1 MRDVFIGITA
11 ASYSGNKGAAAMLQS
26 SIKQLHNIYG
36 DRLNIN
42 LMSVY
47 PGEDKK
53 QLPFDFINITS
64 TKPEQLLFIAF
75 PLAVLYKLFKWC
87 PPIKK
92 LIAKNKIIKTYLKT
106 DLVVDEAG
114 ISFVDSRGFVM
125 NTYAFVC
132 AAVPLLVGTPVVKY
146 SQALG
151 TFKNPYNRFLAK
163 WILPKLKLICAR
175 GQGTYDNLMGIGI
188 KDNVKLCADGAFSM
202 EDSEYW
208 NAEVNKIC
216 GEDSFYNE
224 NVVGLSISSV
234 VEKKCAKMGI
244 AYKDTMVSFVNYLNE
259 SGYHVILI
267 ANAARINSEKS
278 RNNDLLVGDA
288 IYNNIADKTKVRWYH
303 KEMDAE
309 EIRAYIGKCRYL
321 VASRFHAMIGSLEQK
336 VPVLLIGWSHKYQE
350 VLDMFELGQYA
361 IDFSKLE
368 LSELKE
374 SFRNFISNEKD
385 IRAKLDK
392 NLDKVLE
399 SSKNNIKYISEIID
413 EIIEKPYKKSKLLDL
428 KNPDKYIG
436 SHIGCKKGY
445 ATDEAIR
452 ANAASG
458 GMVTALLCNMLKN
471 REIDG
476 AWVTKTAF
484 ENGELTYKTYVATTK
499 EEICDASSSVYM
511 NIPLLKHID
520 VIKNFDGKVAVV
532 MTPCMLRGL
541 DAILSRDEE
550 LKNKV
555 VLKLGLYCSGNH
567 SPKATTLSMEKSG
580 ITGENAKRLYYR
592 RGHWRGTSSVIY
604 DDDSAKEFS
613 YSKTICAYKN
623 AYFFEKDSCMSC
635 QDHYAACSDIS
646 FGDIWLKEM
655 KGNPIKHTSCV
666 IRSQKAY
673 DMINQAI
680 SDGDIMATHISDR
693 DMVRSQ
699 KRALVFK
706 FNLASAKSKHTKIK
720 MDTSDKCKWNHKL
733 ALKLAE
739 HNKKFSEEHY
749 DKLAKIPTKII
760 YYYMCFIRVLLS
772 F

>member
-26 SIKQLHNIYG
+26 SIKQLHDIYG

-47 PGEDKK
+47 PREDKK

-75 PLAVLYKLFKWC
+75 PLAVLYKIFKWC

-132 AAVPLLVGTPVVKY
+132 AAVPMLVGTPVVKY

-175 GQGTYDNLMGIGI
+175 GQGTYDNLMGIGV

-208 NAEVNKIC
+208 NKEVDKVC
-216 GEDSFYNE
+216 KEDSFYND
-224 NVVGLSISSV
+224 NVIGLSISSV

-244 AYKDTMVSFVNYLNE
+244 AYKDTMVSFVNWLGDQ
-259 SGYHVILI
+259 GYNVLLI

-278 RNNDLLVGDA
+278 RNNDLMVGDA
-288 IYNNIADKTKVRWYH
+288 IFEAVADKSKVRWYH

-368 LSELKE
+368 LSELEK
-374 SFRNFISNEKD
+374 SFNDFVSAEDD
-385 IRAKLDK
+385 IRKKLDK
-392 NLDKVLE
+392 NLDQVLA
-399 SSKNNIKYISEIID
+399 SSRNNIKYISEIID
-413 EIIEKPYKKSKLLDL
+413 EILAKPYKKAKLLDF

-445 ATDEAIR
+445 SMDEKIR
-452 ANAASG
+452 ENAASG
-458 GMVTALLCNMLKN
+458 GMVTALLCNML
-471 REIDG
+471 EHGDIDG
-476 AWVTKTAF
+476 AWVTKTDF
-484 ENGELTYKTYVATTK
+484 VDGELTYKTHVATTK
-499 EEICDASSSVYM
+499 EEICNASSSVYM
-511 NIPLLKHID
+511 TIPLLKHID
-520 VIKNFDGKVAVV
+520 VIRNFDGKVAVV

-541 DAILSRDEE
+541 DAILKKDPA
-550 LKNKV
+550 LKEKV
-555 VLKLGLYCSGNH
+555 VLKLGLYCSGTH

-580 ITGENAKRLYYR
+580 VPSENAKRLYYR

-604 DDDSAKEFS
+604 DNGSEKQFS

-623 AYFFEKDSCMSC
+623 AYFFEKDSCMYC
-635 QDHYAACSDIS
+635 QDHYAAASDIS

-666 IRSQKAY
+666 IRTQKAY
-673 DMINQAI
+673 DFLNRAVKDSAI
-680 SDGDIMATHISDR
+680 HAEHISDR

-706 FNLASAKSKHTKIK
+706 FNAAKAK
-720 MDTSDKCKWNHKL
+720 MNAALDTSDKCKWNHRL
-733 ALKLAE
+733 AFRLAE
-739 HNKKFSEEHY
+739 KNKKYSEQHY
-749 DKLAKIPTKII
+749 DKLAKKPTWFI